1 MPFAEAHDALSLFI
15 KILTA
20 CNFPHHL
27 RPSTSRVQQQK
38 ERLLEC
44 GWQGNN
50 MGVIMDGFNL
60 NISPKTSYGMLE
72 SDVVMLQKDTLM
84 IL

>member
-1 MPFAEAHDALSLFI
+1 
-15 KILTA
+15 
-20 CNFPHHL
+20 
-27 RPSTSRVQQQK
+27 
-38 ERLLEC
+38 
-44 GWQGNN
+44 